1 MGSVFIYG
9 SGGGSS
15 IKQVEKTVDL
25 SLASGNQTLTPDKG
39 EAFSKVTINKPSTL
53 VSTNI
58 LSGVNIG
65 GVVGN
70 VVVSNTLPTLN
81 KVTISRSSDTISISN
96 PSSNGSYVSKYRI
109 YSSGAKIKEQTGTSF
124 SLIGLGKG
132 SYELTVAACANYFND
147 SPVSSSIKATVY
159 SIGLSLTN
167 LTSSNSATLISDKLE
182 WSTTLSPTTGYYL
195 PEDIEVTMGG
205 SPCTYEYN
213 SYKGTLAIKSVTGDI
228 VVTAA
233 AYTAKKLRRPTL
245 SVDDTSLTVTPP
257 KFAEVTNTY
266 IDGTLAWTY
275 EDIKDYVVSDVSG
288 STYGFELNDDE
299 YYESNNQKKSS
310 TYALCKVTWNLTAE
324 KTVTLRCISYGE
336 SGYDYGLVSQIDQ
349 TLSASTNDD
358 GSTGSTT
365 VLKNFKG
372 LSSATPVDLSLTIP
386 SGEHFI
392 YCKYKKDGSGDTG
405 NDSFQ
410 FKVIEE

>member
-1 MGSVFIYG
+1 MAQVFIYG
-9 SGGGSS
+9 VGGSS
-15 IKQVEKTVDL
+15 TKRVEKTVAL
-25 SLASGNQTLTPDKG
+25 SLASGDQTVYPSEG
-39 EAFSKVTINKPSTL
+39 EAFSKVTITKPSTL

-70 VVVSNTLPTLN
+70 ITLSTTLPTLN
-81 KVTISRSSDTISISN
+81 KVTISRSNDTITISN
-96 PSSNGSYVSKYRI
+96 PSSNGSFVSKYRI
-109 YSSGAKIKEQTGTSF
+109 YNNGDNIKEQTGTNF

-132 SYELTVAACANYFND
+132 EYSLTVAAVGSKFND
-147 SPVSSSIKATVY
+147 SPVSSTIKASVY
-159 SIGLSLTN
+159 SITQSLTG
-167 LTSSNSATLISDKLE
+167 LTSTNSATLISDKLG
-182 WSTTLSPTTGYYL
+182 WTTTLKPTAGYYL

-205 SPCTYEYN
+205 KTCTYEYD
-213 SYKGTLAIKSVTGDI
+213 SYKGALTVKSVTGDI
-228 VVTAA
+228 IVTAVG
-233 AYTAKKLRRPTL
+233 YTAKKLRRPTL
-245 SVDDTSLTVTPP
+245 SVSDTTLTVTPS
-257 KFAEVTNTY
+257 KYAQVTNTY

-275 EDIKDYVVSDVSG
+275 GDTRDYTVEDVPG
-288 STYGFELNDDE
+288 TLYGFELNGDG
-299 YYESNNQKKSS
+299 YYESDNQKKPS
-310 TYALCKVTWNLTAE
+310 TYALCKVTWTTTAE

-336 SGYDYGLVSQIDQ
+336 SNYDYGLVSQIDQ

-392 YCKYKKDGSGDTG
+392 YCKYRKNGSGDTG

-410 FKVIEE
+410 FKVIE

>member
-228 VVTAA
+228 AVTAA

-257 KFAEVTNTY
+257 RFAEVTNTY

-336 SGYDYGLVSQIDQ
+336 SSYDYGLVSQIDQ

-410 FKVIEE
+410 FKVME